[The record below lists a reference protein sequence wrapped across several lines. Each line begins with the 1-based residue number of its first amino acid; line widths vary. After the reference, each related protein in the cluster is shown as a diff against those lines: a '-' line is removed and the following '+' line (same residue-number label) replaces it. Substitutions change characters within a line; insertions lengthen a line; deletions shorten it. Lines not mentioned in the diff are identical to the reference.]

1 METNWVA
8 IASFLQPH
16 DMLSL
21 ALTCK
26 RFGNKHGTDTKK
38 RSAADRGED
47 TRQRT
52 ESISLMEVAART
64 VLQTKWTDDEKNAL
78 PRRGDESWI
87 GIYNEFLKLFRLPL
101 QFDKLAGGGFR
112 HISNSTHSV
121 ENTDKT
127 RVSSIMGVGY
137 HISAAICSNIMRAG
151 KHSVSFNVNDGNPSM
166 NYGITCGIMR
176 PTTNDIRSLNSCHP
190 LIDDLSRFSLKEYE
204 TLYRNNVDCCLF
216 STNMGFGVLR
226 PRWKRWGKSELIVM
240 DEEQRL
246 QKKRQN
252 ENQSFS
258 WEGQEQIRETSFKIG
273 CVLDLN
279 EGTLDVFKNGRRLGT
294 MMSGLVGEY
303 CWIVTRPTGGGAE
316 LSVSIGR

>member
-8 IASFLQPH
+8 IASFLSPH
-16 DMLSL
+16 DMVSL

-26 RFGNKHGTDTKK
+26 RFGDKNGRDKK
-38 RSAADRGED
+38 RSAAREVC
-47 TRQRT
+47 TREVRQKT
-52 ESISLMEVAART
+52 EPISLMEVAART
-64 VLQTKWTDDEKNAL
+64 VLFTKATEDERNAL
-78 PRRGDESWI
+78 PKHLDESWI
-87 GIYNEFLKLFRLPL
+87 GIYNEFLKLFRYPL

-112 HISNSTHSV
+112 HISTSTHSV
-121 ENTDKT
+121 GEDKT
-127 RVSSIMGVGY
+127 RVSSMGVGY
-137 HISAAICSNIMRAG
+137 RIIGAAICSNIMRAG
-151 KHSVSFNVNDGNPSM
+151 KHSVSFQVNDGNPSM

-176 PTTNDIRSLNSCHP
+176 PTTKDITSTSLDCCHP
-190 LIDDLSRFSLKEYE
+190 LIHDLSRFSLKEYE
-204 TLYRNNVDCCLF
+204 TLYRNNVDCCLY

-226 PRWKRWGKSELIVM
+226 PRWKRWEESELIVM

-258 WEGQEQIRETSFKIG
+258 WEGQEQTRETSFTIG
-273 CVLDLN
+273 CVLDLD

-303 CWIVTRPTGGGAE
+303 FIVEYCCYRRRCSYNNLE
-316 LSVSIGR
+316 